1 MYTHAQDPNFP
12 PGTLSRLQE
21 ILGSSG
27 IFNDPESH
35 SRELSELKLQ
45 VSFLS
50 TNSPYAEVRAVVSS
64 VDDTSLPS
72 STIRAWVIGLAFVVM
87 LAFINQ
93 LFSVRQP
100 TIMLDAAVVQLLAF
114 PVGKAAEKFLP
125 DIGVTL
131 FGVRHSLNPGRFNQK
146 EHMLISIM
154 ASVGMVMP
162 SSRYIS
168 KPGRPDSITSKKK

>member
-1 MYTHAQDPNFP
+1 M
-12 PGTLSRLQE
+12 SRFQE
-21 ILGSSG
+21 LLGHEG
-27 IFNDPESH
+27 IFRNPESH
-35 SRELSELKLQ
+35 TREISELKVQ
-45 VSFLS
+45 VSFLT

-64 VDDTSLPS
+64 VDDPDLPS
-72 STIRAWVIGLAFVVM
+72 STIRAWVIGLSFVVV

-100 TIMLDAAVVQLLAF
+100 SIMLDAAVVQLLAF

-168 KPGRPDSITSKKK
+168 KPSHCSNPSKKEEQ

>member
-1 MYTHAQDPNFP
+1 M
-12 PGTLSRLQE
+12 
-21 ILGSSG
+21 
-27 IFNDPESH
+27 
-35 SRELSELKLQ
+35 
-45 VSFLS
+45 
-50 TNSPYAEVRAVVSS
+50 RAVVPPT
-64 VDDTSLPS
+64 DDPDLPA
-72 STIRAWVIGLAFVVM
+72 STIRSWVIGLGFVVL

-100 TIMLDAAVVQLLAF
+100 SLNLDAAVVQLLAF
-114 PVGKAAEKFLP
+114 PVGRAAEKFLP
-125 DIGVTL
+125 DVGITL

-168 KPGRPDSITSKKK
+168 K

>member
-1 MYTHAQDPNFP
+1 MLARFQEF
-12 PGTLSRLQE
+12 LSNSAD
-21 ILGSSG
+21 ILD
-27 IFNDPESH
+27 NAESH
-35 SRELSELKLQ
+35 TREISVLKLQ
-45 VSFLS
+45 VSFLT
-50 TNSPYAEVRAVVSS
+50 TNSPYAEVRAVVAP
-64 VDDTSLPS
+64 VDNPDLPS
-72 STIRAWVIGLAFVVM
+72 STIRAWIIGLAFVVL

-100 TIMLDAAVVQLLAF
+100 SINLDASVVQLLAF

-125 DIGVTL
+125 DVGFTL

-168 KPGRPDSITSKKK
+168 KFSYRRKQTWMNTPINWNELSFVV